1 MFIKLVRIGKDAELK
16 QSNSGKSFLSLS
28 VVYDIGFGENKTSQW
43 MSLVMFGAQAEK
55 LAQHLTKGKQI
66 VIRAD
71 ELRTEVYQEKAYLK
85 GTLSS
90 VELSAVASK
99 TRHKIAITR
108 KKATVIKSNSLMM
121 IRTCHSDVIKKPHY
135 AAFLRLGTP
144 DPTHHQ
150 QSAHASP
157 ASLNSLTE

>member
-28 VVYDIGFGENKTSQW
+28 VVYDIGYGENKQSQW

-85 GTLSS
+85 GTLLS
-90 VELSAVASK
+90 VEFVSSGKQDAPQDSHN
-99 TRHKIAITR
+99 THKGNGYQ
-108 KKATVIKSNSLMM
+108 K
-121 IRTCHSDVIKKPHY
+121 
-135 AAFLRLGTP
+135 
-144 DPTHHQ
+144 
-150 QSAHASP
+150 QSQDLDDDLP
-157 ASLNSLTE
+157 F

>member
-28 VVYDIGFGENKTSQW
+28 VVYDIGYGENKQSQW

-90 VELSAVASK
+90 VEFVSSGKQDAPQDSHN
-99 TRHKIAITR
+99 TQ
-108 KKATVIKSNSLMM
+108 KSNGYQKQQFDDD
-121 IRTCHSDVIKKPHY
+121 SDLP
-135 AAFLRLGTP
+135 F
-144 DPTHHQ
+144 
-150 QSAHASP
+150 
-157 ASLNSLTE
+157 

>member
-90 VELSAVASK
+90 VEFVSSSK
-99 TRHKIAITR
+99 QDAPQDSHNTQ
-108 KKATVIKSNSLMM
+108 KSNGYQKQQFDDD
-121 IRTCHSDVIKKPHY
+121 SDLP
-135 AAFLRLGTP
+135 F
-144 DPTHHQ
+144 
-150 QSAHASP
+150 
-157 ASLNSLTE
+157 

>member
-28 VVYDIGFGENKTSQW
+28 VVYDIGFGKNKQSQW

-85 GTLSS
+85 STLLS
-90 VELSAVASK
+90 VEFVSSGKQDAPAQDSHNGYQK
-99 TRHKIAITR
+99 
-108 KKATVIKSNSLMM
+108 
-121 IRTCHSDVIKKPHY
+121 
-135 AAFLRLGTP
+135 
-144 DPTHHQ
+144 
-150 QSAHASP
+150 QSQDLDDDLP
-157 ASLNSLTE
+157 F

>member
-1 MFIKLVRIGKDAELK
+1 MFVKLVRIGKDAELK

-28 VVYDIGFGENKTSQW
+28 VVYDIGYGENKQSQW

-85 GTLSS
+85 GMLLS
-90 VELSAVASK
+90 VEFVSSGKQEGQQDAHN
-99 TRHKIAITR
+99 TQ
-108 KKATVIKSNSLMM
+108 KSNGYQRQDL
-121 IRTCHSDVIKKPHY
+121 DDDLP
-135 AAFLRLGTP
+135 F
-144 DPTHHQ
+144 
-150 QSAHASP
+150 
-157 ASLNSLTE
+157 

>member
-16 QSNSGKSFLSLS
+16 QSQGGKSFLSLS
-28 VVYDIGFGENKTSQW
+28 VVYDIGYGENKQSQW

-85 GTLSS
+85 GTLLGVEFVSS
-90 VELSAVASK
+90 GKQEGQQDAHN
-99 TRHKIAITR
+99 TQ
-108 KKATVIKSNSLMM
+108 KSNGYQRQDL
-121 IRTCHSDVIKKPHY
+121 DDDLP
-135 AAFLRLGTP
+135 F
-144 DPTHHQ
+144 
-150 QSAHASP
+150 
-157 ASLNSLTE
+157 

>member
-85 GTLSS
+85 GMLLS
-90 VELSAVASK
+90 VEFVSSGKQDAPQDSHN
-99 TRHKIAITR
+99 TQ
-108 KKATVIKSNSLMM
+108 KSNGYQKQQFDDD
-121 IRTCHSDVIKKPHY
+121 SDLP
-135 AAFLRLGTP
+135 F
-144 DPTHHQ
+144 
-150 QSAHASP
+150 
-157 ASLNSLTE
+157 

>member
-28 VVYDIGFGENKTSQW
+28 VVYDIGYGENKQSQW

-85 GTLSS
+85 GTLLS
-90 VELSAVASK
+90 VEFVSSGKQDAPQDAHN
-99 TRHKIAITR
+99 TQ
-108 KKATVIKSNSLMM
+108 KSNGYQKQQFDDD
-121 IRTCHSDVIKKPHY
+121 SDLP
-135 AAFLRLGTP
+135 F
-144 DPTHHQ
+144 
-150 QSAHASP
+150 
-157 ASLNSLTE
+157 

>member
-28 VVYDIGFGENKTSQW
+28 VVYDIGYGENKQSQW

-85 GTLSS
+85 GTLLS
-90 VELSAVASK
+90 VEFVSSGKQDAPQDSHN
-99 TRHKIAITR
+99 TQ
-108 KKATVIKSNSLMM
+108 KSNGYQ
-121 IRTCHSDVIKKPHY
+121 K
-135 AAFLRLGTP
+135 
-144 DPTHHQ
+144 
-150 QSAHASP
+150 QSQDLDDDLP
-157 ASLNSLTE
+157 F

>member
-28 VVYDIGFGENKTSQW
+28 VVYDIGYGENKQSQW
-43 MSLVMFGAQAEK
+43 VSLVMFGSQTEK

-90 VELSAVASK
+90 VEVVSSGKQDAPAQDSHN
-99 TRHKIAITR
+99 THKGNGYQ
-108 KKATVIKSNSLMM
+108 K
-121 IRTCHSDVIKKPHY
+121 
-135 AAFLRLGTP
+135 
-144 DPTHHQ
+144 
-150 QSAHASP
+150 QSQDLDDDLP
-157 ASLNSLTE
+157 F

>member
-16 QSNSGKSFLSLS
+16 QSQSGKPFLNLS
-28 VVYDIGFGENKTSQW
+28 VVYDIGFGENKQSQW

-85 GTLSS
+85 GTLLS
-90 VELSAVASK
+90 VEFVSSGKQESQQDAHN
-99 TRHKIAITR
+99 TQ
-108 KKATVIKSNSLMM
+108 KSNGYQ
-121 IRTCHSDVIKKPHY
+121 K
-135 AAFLRLGTP
+135 
-144 DPTHHQ
+144 
-150 QSAHASP
+150 QSQDLDDDLP
-157 ASLNSLTE
+157 F

>member
-1 MFIKLVRIGKDAELK
+1 MFVKLVRIGKDAELK

-28 VVYDIGFGENKTSQW
+28 VVYDIGYGENKQSQW

-85 GTLSS
+85 GTLLGVEFVSS
-90 VELSAVASK
+90 GKQEGQQDAHN
-99 TRHKIAITR
+99 TQ
-108 KKATVIKSNSLMM
+108 KSNGYQRQDL
-121 IRTCHSDVIKKPHY
+121 DDDLP
-135 AAFLRLGTP
+135 F
-144 DPTHHQ
+144 
-150 QSAHASP
+150 
-157 ASLNSLTE
+157 

>member
-28 VVYDIGFGENKTSQW
+28 VVYDIGYGENKQSQW

-85 GTLSS
+85 GKLLS
-90 VELSAVASK
+90 VEFVSSGKQDAPQDSHN
-99 TRHKIAITR
+99 TQ
-108 KKATVIKSNSLMM
+108 KSNGYQ
-121 IRTCHSDVIKKPHY
+121 K
-135 AAFLRLGTP
+135 
-144 DPTHHQ
+144 
-150 QSAHASP
+150 QSQDLDDDLP
-157 ASLNSLTE
+157 F

>member
-28 VVYDIGFGENKTSQW
+28 VVYDIGYGENKQSQW
-43 MSLVMFGAQAEK
+43 MSLVMFGAQSEK

-85 GTLSS
+85 GTLLS
-90 VELSAVASK
+90 VEFVSSGKQDAPAQDSHN
-99 TRHKIAITR
+99 THKGNGYQ
-108 KKATVIKSNSLMM
+108 K
-121 IRTCHSDVIKKPHY
+121 
-135 AAFLRLGTP
+135 
-144 DPTHHQ
+144 
-150 QSAHASP
+150 QSQDLADDLP
-157 ASLNSLTE
+157 F

>member
-90 VELSAVASK
+90 VEVVSSGKQDAPAQDSHN
-99 TRHKIAITR
+99 TH
-108 KKATVIKSNSLMM
+108 KSNG
-121 IRTCHSDVIKKPHY
+121 Y
-135 AAFLRLGTP
+135 
-144 DPTHHQ
+144 
-150 QSAHASP
+150 
-157 ASLNSLTE
+157 

>member
-28 VVYDIGFGENKTSQW
+28 VVYDIGYGENKQSQW
-43 MSLVMFGAQAEK
+43 MSLVMFGQQTEK

-85 GTLSS
+85 GTLLS
-90 VELSAVASK
+90 VEFVSSGKQDAPAQDSHN
-99 TRHKIAITR
+99 TH
-108 KKATVIKSNSLMM
+108 KSNGYQ
-121 IRTCHSDVIKKPHY
+121 K
-135 AAFLRLGTP
+135 
-144 DPTHHQ
+144 
-150 QSAHASP
+150 QSQDLDDDLP
-157 ASLNSLTE
+157 F

>member
-28 VVYDIGFGENKTSQW
+28 VVYDIGYGENKQSQW

-85 GTLSS
+85 GTLLS
-90 VELSAVASK
+90 VEFVSSGKQDAPQDSHN
-99 TRHKIAITR
+99 THKG
-108 KKATVIKSNSLMM
+108 KGYQK
-121 IRTCHSDVIKKPHY
+121 
-135 AAFLRLGTP
+135 
-144 DPTHHQ
+144 
-150 QSAHASP
+150 QSQDLDDDLP
-157 ASLNSLTE
+157 F

>member
-16 QSNSGKSFLSLS
+16 QSQGGKSFLSLS
-28 VVYDIGFGENKTSQW
+28 VVYDIGYGENKQSQW

-85 GTLSS
+85 GMLLS
-90 VELSAVASK
+90 VEFVSSGKQEGQQDAHN
-99 TRHKIAITR
+99 TQ
-108 KKATVIKSNSLMM
+108 KSNGYQRQDL
-121 IRTCHSDVIKKPHY
+121 DDDLP
-135 AAFLRLGTP
+135 F
-144 DPTHHQ
+144 
-150 QSAHASP
+150 
-157 ASLNSLTE
+157 

>member
-28 VVYDIGFGENKTSQW
+28 VVYDIGYGENKTSQW

-85 GTLSS
+85 GTLLS
-90 VELSAVASK
+90 VEFVSSGKQDAPAQDSHN
-99 TRHKIAITR
+99 THKGNGYQ
-108 KKATVIKSNSLMM
+108 K
-121 IRTCHSDVIKKPHY
+121 
-135 AAFLRLGTP
+135 
-144 DPTHHQ
+144 
-150 QSAHASP
+150 QSQDLDDDLP
-157 ASLNSLTE
+157 F

>member
-28 VVYDIGFGENKTSQW
+28 VVYDIGYGENKQSQW
-43 MSLVMFGAQAEK
+43 MSLVMFGAQSEK

-85 GTLSS
+85 GTLLS
-90 VELSAVASK
+90 VEFVSSGKQDAPQDSHN
-99 TRHKIAITR
+99 TQ
-108 KKATVIKSNSLMM
+108 KSNGYQ
-121 IRTCHSDVIKKPHY
+121 K
-135 AAFLRLGTP
+135 
-144 DPTHHQ
+144 
-150 QSAHASP
+150 QSQDLDDDLP
-157 ASLNSLTE
+157 F